1 MPFKALTPKLSVSP
15 QLNKADVARAA
26 QQGFK
31 AIIDNRP
38 DDEEPGQINAA
49 EVEQMAADHGM
60 EFVHI
65 PVVSGKI
72 DDASVAKMGAALD
85 SLESPVVAYCRT
97 GTRSTTLWA
106 LSQAGKAEPEAIMAT
121 AKAAGYDLS
130 SIADRLKS

>member
-1 MPFKALTPKLSVSP
+1 MTFKPLTPSLSVAA
-15 QLNKADVARAA
+15 QLTKDDVARAA

-38 DDEEPGQINAA
+38 DDEEVGQLNAA
-49 EVEQMAADHGM
+49 EMERLAADHGM
-60 EFVHI
+60 VFVHI

-85 SLESPVVAYCRT
+85 SLEGPVLAYCRT
-97 GTRSTTLWA
+97 GTRSTNLWA
-106 LSQAGKAEPEAIMAT
+106 LSQAGRVAPDAIMST

-130 SIADRLKS
+130 SIASRLGA

>member
-1 MPFKALTPKLSVSP
+1 MSFKSLTPKLSVAP
-15 QLNKADVARAA
+15 QMDETDVARAA

-38 DDEEPGQINAA
+38 DDEERGQISAA
-49 EVEQMAADHGM
+49 QMKQMAADHGM

-65 PVVSGKI
+65 PVVTGKI
-72 DDASVAKMGAALD
+72 DAASVAKMGAALD

-97 GTRSTTLWA
+97 GTRSANLWA
-106 LSQAGKAEPEAIMAT
+106 LSQAGKAEPETIIAT
-121 AKAAGYDLS
+121 AKAAGYDLP